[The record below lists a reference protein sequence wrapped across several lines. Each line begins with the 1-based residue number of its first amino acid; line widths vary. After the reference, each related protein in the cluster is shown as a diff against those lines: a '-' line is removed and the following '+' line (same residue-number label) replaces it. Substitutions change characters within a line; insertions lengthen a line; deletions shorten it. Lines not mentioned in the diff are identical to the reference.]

1 MGGEVEDKLQVS
13 KSLSDCWEAEGKMAV
28 SSGPGEEKVLQLG
41 EEWPRCMQVAPQAAP
56 VPGVGVGLQRKQRGT
71 SGGRLASPVST
82 AERGGHCSLGTPA
95 TPCLPS
101 GRGRGGEAWGDGYF
115 EGSKEVVTLVLRRI
129 GEEADWRRGSQ
140 ERLKTYVQG
149 PGA

>member
-1 MGGEVEDKLQVS
+1 M
-13 KSLSDCWEAEGKMAV
+13 
-28 SSGPGEEKVLQLG
+28 
-41 EEWPRCMQVAPQAAP
+41 
-56 VPGVGVGLQRKQRGT
+56 
-71 SGGRLASPVST
+71 ST

-140 ERLKTYVQG
+140 ERLKTLTCRGLG
-149 PGA
+149 PGAGEKAGGSRFFQGVHLRNKKGRKPGLCTVVLRHIEDEVKT